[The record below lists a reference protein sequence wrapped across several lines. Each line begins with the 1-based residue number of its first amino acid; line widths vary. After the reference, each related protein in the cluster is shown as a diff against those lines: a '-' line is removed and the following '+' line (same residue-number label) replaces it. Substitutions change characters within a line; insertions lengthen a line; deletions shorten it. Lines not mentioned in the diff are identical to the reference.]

1 MMDEYDDRDWPEK
14 VRDELL
20 PFAAFYGMG
29 LVWLATVSTMQA
41 WDASIAR
48 GILML
53 TAFFGLPVTALV
65 TLMMIW
71 RTLMVGIDSGKVV
84 GMVVAASAGMA
95 ILAAAASLLFPAL
108 AIGHAI
114 GEFQQAVIGSLG

>member
-1 MMDEYDDRDWPEK
+1 MDEYDERDWPEK

-20 PFAAFYGMG
+20 PFAAYYGMG

-41 WDASIAR
+41 WDPAVGR

-53 TAFFGLPVTALV
+53 TAFFGFPVTALV

-71 RTLMVGIDSGKVV
+71 RTLMVGIDSGKVSA
-84 GMVVAASAGMA
+84 MVVAASAGMG
-95 ILAAAASLLFPAL
+95 ILAAAAGLVFPAL

-114 GEFQQAVIGSLG
+114 GEAQQAVIGALR